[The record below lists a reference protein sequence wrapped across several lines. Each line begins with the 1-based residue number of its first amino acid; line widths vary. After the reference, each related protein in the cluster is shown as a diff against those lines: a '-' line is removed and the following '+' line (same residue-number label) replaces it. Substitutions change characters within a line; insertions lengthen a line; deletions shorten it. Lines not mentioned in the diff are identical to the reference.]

1 MMADGTESSAA
12 AGGAAGSEALLAAV
26 RHAIAE
32 RRKWTPPVVIIR
44 YTDETP
50 EGAEKA
56 SPYAALT
63 QSDLTSGRWPGKGR
77 QYETVAEFDAE
88 ELEDLEDYS
97 EEDLRHYVATVLLW

>member
-1 MMADGTESSAA
+1 MADGTESSAA

-26 RHAIAE
+26 RHAITE

-44 YTDETP
+44 YTDAPPQGSED
-50 EGAEKA
+50 A
-56 SPYAALT
+56 SPYVALT
-63 QSDLTSGRWPGKGR
+63 HGDLSIGRWPGKGR

-97 EEDLRHYVATVLLW
+97 EADLRHYVATVLLW